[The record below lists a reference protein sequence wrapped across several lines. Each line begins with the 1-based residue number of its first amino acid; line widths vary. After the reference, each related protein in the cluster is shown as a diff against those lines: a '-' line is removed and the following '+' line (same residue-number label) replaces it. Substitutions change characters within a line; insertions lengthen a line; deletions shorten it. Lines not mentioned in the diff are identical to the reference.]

1 MPARITNITLTCNA
15 SSGGAVSLQCQGQP
29 VLNPQ
34 VMSVNEQRSI
44 PMNMV
49 FSPYAQVL
57 LTIVEPGLPDISLDM
72 NVGESPTVQQEF
84 FNVFF
89 AAYTV
94 ACHVA
99 QP

>member
-34 VMSVNEQRSI
+34 VMSVNEQRNI

-57 LTIVEPGLPDISLDM
+57 LTIAEPGLPDISLDM
-72 NVGESPTVQQEF
+72 NVRESPTVQQEF